1 MTNRS
6 KAKGTSAETA
16 CVRWL
21 HLHGFPHAD
30 RQPLRGNK
38 DAGDIALTAGLVG
51 EVKAYRLPTG
61 YPTPAQLALWLEQ
74 AAAEKANAGA
84 KHCVLIV
91 KRPGTTDV
99 GRWYAFLPLGEFAL
113 LTEASH
119 IPLSIDELPVML
131 PVAAMVAVLRK
142 AGFGTPLEE
151 EIAA

>member
-6 KAKGTSAETA
+6 KAKGTAAESA
-16 CVRWL
+16 CVQWL
-21 HLHGFPHAD
+21 RLRGFPGAG
-30 RQPLRGNK
+30 RLPLRGNK
-38 DAGDIALTAGLVG
+38 DAGDIAFTAGLVG

-113 LTEASH
+113 LTDAH

-151 EIAA
+151 EIAV